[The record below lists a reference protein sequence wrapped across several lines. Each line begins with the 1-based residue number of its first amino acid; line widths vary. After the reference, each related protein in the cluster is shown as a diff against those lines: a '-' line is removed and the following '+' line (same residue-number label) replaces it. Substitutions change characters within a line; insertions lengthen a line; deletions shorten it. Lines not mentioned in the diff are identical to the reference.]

1 MQNGRVCKSV
11 CLFSVCFVLLNMSE
25 SKERSK
31 NGCVVCGRKS
41 QGSPFRHVEQ
51 NNELEVCFGEQA
63 LGDISETCRR
73 ALQDHKTR
81 QRHFIMLVFF
91 SRNLYA
97 YLLSNFTRDIK
108 FCSERFEI
116 YQEMVCKPA
125 QSIIIATVL

>member
-1 MQNGRVCKSV
+1 MAVYAGQFVFLVCV
-11 CLFSVCFVLLNMSE
+11 LFCILNISE

-41 QGSPFRHVEQ
+41 QESPFRHVEQ
-51 NNELEVCFGEQA
+51 NKELEVCFGEQA

-73 ALQDHKTR
+73 AFKTTETR
-81 QRHFIMLVFF
+81 QRRFIMLVFF

-116 YQEMVCKPA
+116 YQETVCKQA

>member
-31 NGCVVCGRKS
+31 NGCVVYGRKS

-51 NNELEVCFGEQA
+51 NKELEVCFGEQA

-73 ALQDHKTR
+73 ALQDHRNTAKTF
-81 QRHFIMLVFF
+81 HYVSLFL
-91 SRNLYA
+91 
-97 YLLSNFTRDIK
+97 T
-108 FCSERFEI
+108 
-116 YQEMVCKPA
+116 
-125 QSIIIATVL
+125 

>member
-1 MQNGRVCKSV
+1 MQNGCVCKSV
-11 CLFSVCFVLLNMSE
+11 CLFSVCFVLKAKKGRRMVVSSVAGSHKEALLDTSSKTRSWKFVLE
-25 SKERSK
+25 SKHWAISVKPAEE
-31 NGCVVCGRKS
+31 
-41 QGSPFRHVEQ
+41 PFKTTE
-51 NNELEVCFGEQA
+51 
-63 LGDISETCRR
+63 
-73 ALQDHKTR
+73 TR